1 MLVPLYV
8 EVVGSDVESQI
19 MCPGQENI
27 HIGAGTEKRA
37 GVI

>member
-1 MLVPLYV
+1 MPLYV
-8 EVVGSDVESQI
+8 KGVGSDVESQI
-19 MCPGQENI
+19 LCPGQENI